1 MRFWIFFLSQLLCFF
16 FISNLSTLI
25 VPDED
30 YFRVP
35 SCTLNLISTFVYYTF
50 VVVGADNADAS
61 YEDIKP
67 SVQEHWYD
75 EIKPPVQDDEFLEPI
90 SLVQDKRND
99 DTKLPVPHKRNDDTK
114 PPVQDKRNDDTKPP
128 VQDDLYIEPTPPVH
142 H

>member
-1 MRFWIFFLSQLLCFF
+1 M
-16 FISNLSTLI
+16 I

-50 VVVGADNADAS
+50 VVVGADNSAAS

-75 EIKPPVQDDEFLEPI
+75 ETKPAVQDDEFLEPI
-90 SLVQDKRND
+90 SLVQD
-99 DTKLPVPHKRNDDTK
+99 KRNDDTK

-128 VQDDLYIEPTPPVH
+128 VQDDLYYIEMTLPVKDQVYESIDEDV
-142 H
+142 